1 MSLLRRS
8 ETRVCR
14 NGRCGNAGKVQ
25 SLEQGSRLIL
35 PRQITPTKQKT
46 LSQTHGISS
55 EPPDPEATTRTMA
68 NGGTFL
74 RLAFYTVTTRQS
86 VPHRSIS
93 RRMSSISQF
102 EVAQVPCLVCFN
114 MDLLDLRRLS
124 ASRSQIAL
132 ISSLIITGELL
143 VAATT
148 VSHPN
153 DFKLITYII

>member
-1 MSLLRRS
+1 MCCVRQLESSGVDRRIGVSLLRRS

-14 NGRCGNAGKVQ
+14 NGRCGNAGKVL

-55 EPPDPEATTRTMA
+55 GPPDPEATTRTMA

-93 RRMSSISQF
+93 RRRMSSIYQF

-114 MDLLDLRRLS
+114 MDIGPSAPLS
-124 ASRSQIAL
+124 L
-132 ISSLIITGELL
+132 SLT
-143 VAATT
+143 
-148 VSHPN
+148 
-153 DFKLITYII
+153 